1 MGKTMNK
8 QELIERG
15 RMIWERTDKDI
26 GHVMDDVEMCEYW
39 KMLIDHTF
47 KPIKSVVDSH
57 LDQFD
62 WKEQR
67 RTIPPL
73 AKLFIKLIAVVC
85 FEDLI
90 RVRKEKKIDYADHRN
105 IYSIVM
111 SMLFYE
117 CFKGKEGDEW
127 PGLSDTDLIKSS
139 LRVVRSLR

>member
-1 MGKTMNK
+1 MNEE
-8 QELIERG
+8 ELNHLGAALIDFSRG
-15 RMIWERTDKDI
+15 DI
-26 GHVMDDVEMCEYW
+26 GDVMTEQEVCEYW
-39 KMLIDHTF
+39 KMLIDKTF

-62 WKEQR
+62 WKQQR

-73 AKLFIKLIAVVC
+73 AKLLIKLIAVVC

-90 RVRKEKKIDYADHRN
+90 RVRKEKKIDYADYRD

-117 CFKGKEGDEW
+117 CFKAKEGDEW
-127 PGLSDTDLIKSS
+127 PGLSDTHLLKSS

>member
-1 MGKTMNK
+1 MNK
-8 QELIERG
+8 EELIERG

-26 GHVMDDVEMCEYW
+26 GHVMDDLELCEYW

-90 RVRKEKKIDYADHRN
+90 RVRKEKKIDYADNRN